1 MISYS
6 SFPCWSCF
14 LTSIQSI
21 FWPAPGGLRKNRSGG
36 ALRSTPHLQP
46 SHFAMA
52 GCLPELFSLVECTHK
67 VKESQTHFLLLSKST
82 SPKGTLK
89 QLHPKFWEFLCRLYP
104 SLMDKDFNPSFDK
117 SRQISSLFAYT
128 WIPVWTHRRHSTL
141 SHQLVNSERASL
153 VFSQQGH
160 PREGILCLGTWEG
173 HDTEPR
179 KHLNTHSRYPGL
191 ISLQN
196 NVGIQPE
203 GAASKRLL
211 WIYSRI

>member
-1 MISYS
+1 MLKLFPNFYS
-6 SFPCWSCF
+6 KHILTSTRGIKEKQIRWSPKEHPSPPAIPFCYGWLSPRVVFPCGMHP
-14 LTSIQSI
+14 QGQGE
-21 FWPAPGGLRKNRSGG
+21 PD
-36 ALRSTPHLQP
+36 
-46 SHFAMA
+46 
-52 GCLPELFSLVECTHK
+52 
-67 VKESQTHFLLLSKST
+67 THFLLLSKST

-128 WIPVWTHRRHSTL
+128 WIPVWTHRRHSIL